1 MQVLITGR
9 HMEMTDAL
17 QDYVKSKVER
27 VGKYLENIKEA
38 VVILTVEKY
47 RHSAEVTIK
56 ANGITINGEEETD
69 DMYSSID
76 LVMEKIERQVKKY
89 KEKIRQ
95 HKPKQSIKE
104 SSMVMNVFASEE
116 PETEEKE
123 GSPSALRLVKTKR
136 LSIQPMNLDE
146 AIMQMDLAG
155 EDCFL
160 FMNVASNSLSV
171 IYRSKDDK
179 LVLIE
184 PEFQ

>member
-9 HMEMTDAL
+9 HMEMTEAL

-38 VVILTVEKY
+38 DVILSVEKY

-56 ANGITINGEEETD
+56 ANGIIINGEEETD

-95 HKPKQSIKE
+95 HKTKQPLKE
-104 SSMVMNVFASEE
+104 AVVGTDMVTS
-116 PETEEKE
+116 EKE
-123 GSPSALRLVKTKR
+123 EEGAAKLIKTKR
-136 LSIQPMNLDE
+136 VAIQPMSLDE
-146 AIMQMDLAG
+146 AIMQMDLTN
-155 EDCFL
+155 ENCFV
-160 FMNVASNSLSV
+160 FMNPASNSVSV

>member
-17 QDYVKSKVER
+17 QDYVKNKVER

-38 VVILTVEKY
+38 DVILSVEKY

-95 HKPKQSIKE
+95 HKTRQPLKE
-104 SSMVMNVFASEE
+104 SIIGVDMFASESK
-116 PETEEKE
+116 EEE
-123 GSPSALRLVKTKR
+123 GPSNLRMIKTKR
-136 LSIQPMNLDE
+136 VAVQPMSLDE
-146 AIMQMDLAG
+146 AMMQMDMTE
-155 EDCFL
+155 EDCFVFL
-160 FMNVASNSLSV
+160 NPASNSISV

-179 LVLIE
+179 VVLIE
-184 PEFQ
+184 PELQ

>member
-9 HMEMTDAL
+9 HMEMTEAL

-38 VVILTVEKY
+38 DVILSVEKY

-56 ANGITINGEEETD
+56 ANGITINGEEETA

-89 KEKIRQ
+89 KEKIRH
-95 HKPKQSIKE
+95 HKTRQPFKE
-104 SSMVMNVFASEE
+104 SSIMMNATPAESREEGDSADLLVM
-116 PETEEKE
+116 
-123 GSPSALRLVKTKR
+123 KTKR
-136 LSIQPMNLDE
+136 VSVQPMSLDE
-146 AIMQMDLAG
+146 ALMQMDLLE

-160 FMNVASNSLSV
+160 FMNMASNSLRV
-171 IYRSKDDK
+171 IYRDKDEK
-179 LVLIE
+179 LILIE

>member
-9 HMEMTDAL
+9 HMEMTEAL
-17 QDYVKSKVER
+17 QDYVKTKVER
-27 VGKYLENIKEA
+27 VGKYLDNIKEA
-38 VVILTVEKY
+38 DVILSVEKY

-69 DMYSSID
+69 DMYTSID

-95 HKPKQSIKE
+95 HKPKQSLKE
-104 SSMVMNVFASEE
+104 SNMVMNVFASEE
-116 PETEEKE
+116 EEE
-123 GSPSALRLVKTKR
+123 ESPSNLRLIKTKK
-136 LSIQPMNLDE
+136 LSIQLMSLDE

-171 IYRSKDDK
+171 IYRAKDDK

>member
-9 HMEMTDAL
+9 HMDMTEAL
-17 QDYVKSKVER
+17 QDYVKTKVER

-38 VVILTVEKY
+38 DVILSVEKY

-95 HKPKQSIKE
+95 HKPKQALKE
-104 SSMVMNVFASEE
+104 SMVMNVFASEE
-116 PETEEKE
+116 KEEE
-123 GSPSALRLVKTKR
+123 EQTPSSLRLIKTKR
-136 LSIQPMNLDE
+136 LSIHPMSLDE
-146 AIMQMDLAG
+146 AIMQMDLSG
-155 EDCFL
+155 EDCFI
-160 FMNVASNSLSV
+160 FMNIASNSLSV

>member
-9 HMEMTDAL
+9 HMDMTEAL

-38 VVILTVEKY
+38 DVTLSVEKY

-89 KEKIRQ
+89 KEKIRH
-95 HKPKQSIKE
+95 HKPRQSLKE
-104 SSMVMNVFASEE
+104 SNMVMNVFASEE
-116 PETEEKE
+116 EEE
-123 GSPSALRLVKTKR
+123 ESPSNLRLIKTKK
-136 LSIQPMNLDE
+136 LSIHTMSLDE

-171 IYRSKDDK
+171 IYRSKEDK

>member
-9 HMEMTDAL
+9 HMEMTEAL
-17 QDYVKSKVER
+17 QDYVKSKVEH

-38 VVILTVEKY
+38 DVILSVEKY

-56 ANGITINGEEETD
+56 ANGITINGEEETA

-89 KEKIRQ
+89 KEKIRH
-95 HKPKQSIKE
+95 HKTRQPIKE
-104 SSMVMNVFASEE
+104 SSMMMNASPAESLEE
-116 PETEEKE
+116 E
-123 GSPSALRLVKTKR
+123 GTSADLLLMKTKKVGV
-136 LSIQPMNLDE
+136 QPMSLDE
-146 AIMQMDLAG
+146 ALMQMDLLE

-160 FMNVASNSLSV
+160 FMNMASNSLRV
-171 IYRSKDDK
+171 IYRGKDDK
-179 LVLIE
+179 LTLIE

>member
-9 HMEMTDAL
+9 HMDMTDAL

-38 VVILTVEKY
+38 DVILSVEKY

-95 HKPKQSIKE
+95 HKPKQSLKE
-104 SSMVMNVFASEE
+104 SNMVMNVYASEE
-116 PETEEKE
+116 EEE
-123 GSPSALRLVKTKR
+123 ESPSNLRLIKTKR
-136 LSIQPMNLDE
+136 LSIQPMGLDE
-146 AIMQMDLAG
+146 AIMQMDLSG
-155 EDCFL
+155 EDCLL
-160 FMNVASNSLSV
+160 FMNVASNTISV

>member
-9 HMEMTDAL
+9 HMEMTEAL
-17 QDYVKSKVER
+17 QNYVKSKVER

-38 VVILTVEKY
+38 DVILSVEKY

-95 HKPKQSIKE
+95 HKPRQSLKE
-104 SSMVMNVFASEE
+104 SNMVMNVFASDEQEE
-116 PETEEKE
+116 EEET
-123 GSPSALRLVKTKR
+123 SSNLRLIKTKS
-136 LSIQPMNLDE
+136 LSIKPMSLDD

-160 FMNVASNSLSV
+160 FMNIASNSLSV

>member
-17 QDYVKSKVER
+17 QDYVRSKVER

-38 VVILTVEKY
+38 DVILSIEKY

-69 DMYSSID
+69 DMYCSID
-76 LVMEKIERQVKKY
+76 RVMEKIERQVKKY

-95 HKPKQSIKE
+95 HKPRQPLKE
-104 SSMVMNVFASEE
+104 NNMIMNVFS
-116 PETEEKE
+116 TESKDE
-123 GSPSALRLVKTKR
+123 SPANLRLMKTKKFN
-136 LSIQPMNLDE
+136 IHPMGLDE
-146 AIMQMDLAG
+146 AIMQMDLLG

-160 FMNVASNSLSV
+160 FMNLASNSLSV
-171 IYRSKDDK
+171 IYRCKDDK